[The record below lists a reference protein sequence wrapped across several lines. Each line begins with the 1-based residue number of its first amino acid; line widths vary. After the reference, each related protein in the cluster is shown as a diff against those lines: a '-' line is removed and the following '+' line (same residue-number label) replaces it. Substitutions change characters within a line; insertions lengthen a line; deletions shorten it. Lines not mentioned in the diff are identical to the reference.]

1 VSSEGDERDPI
12 DVDHVKGLD
21 FQADTFTTT
30 GPTVVVL
37 ESGVCR
43 PEMIPAV
50 NDQHAVVS
58 LNSQTHAERLTNP
71 LTAIVAPADITQINS
86 N

>member
-1 VSSEGDERDPI
+1 
-12 DVDHVKGLD
+12 
-21 FQADTFTTT
+21 
-30 GPTVVVL
+30 VVVL